1 MTARARAL
9 QGLPDACI
17 AELAA
22 RIARTPVHANRVVG
36 FAREE
41 TVVSA
46 GTPLEGLYLLLKGT
60 RPPPPTLSPTAR
72 PTVLWEGH
80 SLGLDARPKGAR
92 PSLVRGEGHGVSD

>member
-60 RPPPPTLSPTAR
+60 RPPPSYPFPYRAPYCIVGGTLPWAR
-72 PTVLWEGH
+72 RAPEGST
-80 SLGLDARPKGAR
+80 SLISTG
-92 PSLVRGEGHGVSD
+92 